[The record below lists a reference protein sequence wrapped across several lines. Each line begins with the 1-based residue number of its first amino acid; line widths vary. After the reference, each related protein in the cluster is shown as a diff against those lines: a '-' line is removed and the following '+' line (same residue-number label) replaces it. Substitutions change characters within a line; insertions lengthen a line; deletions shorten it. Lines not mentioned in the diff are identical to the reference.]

1 MLRLFLFY
9 TKGIE
14 TMGLL
19 NLFEKRSTEEQP
31 TFGGVEINANGQ
43 LFGGMNVTEQTVLQ
57 IPTAEA
63 CLNLIVK
70 TVSGLPINLHKE
82 NVDGSI
88 EKKQNDK
95 RVTIL
100 NDESPTAMKGLV
112 KDYLLHGQAFLHKD
126 YEVVKIVHGEP
137 LQKLRGLNHLPAKNM
152 QITKLY
158 NDGTKHTN
166 AEYQLTTFTGQ
177 YIGGNKHK
185 TFKPNELLRVI
196 NIPIND
202 FEGEGLLKHGD
213 KLFKQALAEIEY
225 TNGIYERGALPLGIL
240 KTASRLN
247 EKAINALR
255 LAWSKLYGGVKNSTK
270 TVILEEGMEY
280 QALSMNPNEIQMNE
294 TMSRT
299 DSKIC
304 TLFGVPESLI
314 STKANKYNTVGQN
327 SLHFLKHTIGPIL
340 VDIEKILNKDLLTEK
355 EKLQGYYFRFDTSE
369 LLRTTEKERTESVA
383 LGLEKGLLTINEAR
397 AKLDLPRIDD
407 DVFMWGLNHVLYN
420 PKTKE
425 MKVPNTDGG
434 TENQKKGNDIK
445 NEPNN

>member
-1 MLRLFLFY
+1 MLRLFVFY
-9 TKGIE
+9 MEGIE
-14 TMGLL
+14 TMGFL
-19 NLFEKRSTEEQP
+19 NLFEKRSTEEKP
-31 TFGGVEINANGQ
+31 TFGGVEITTNSS
-43 LFGGMNVTEQTVLQ
+43 LFGGMTVNEKTVTQ
-57 IPTAEA
+57 IATAEA

-82 NVDGSI
+82 NADGSI
-88 EKKQNDK
+88 ENVLEDK
-95 RVTIL
+95 RVFLL
-100 NDESPTAMKGLV
+100 NDENETFMKGLV
-112 KDYLLHGQAFLHKD
+112 KDYLLHGQAFLYKRYD
-126 YEVVKIVHGEP
+126 VTTVLGEP
-137 LQKLRGLNHLPAKNM
+137 MKSLKELNHLPAKNM

-158 NDGTKHTN
+158 NDGIKHTD

-177 YIGGNKHK
+177 YVGGNKHK

-196 NIPIND
+196 NTPIND
-202 FEGEGLLKHGD
+202 FEGEGLLVHGD
-213 KLFKQALAEIEY
+213 KLFKQALAEMEY
-225 TNGIYERGALPLGIL
+225 TNGIYDRGALPLGIL
-240 KTASRLN
+240 KTTARLSQ
-247 EKAINALR
+247 AGIDSLRNAWAR
-255 LAWSKLYGGVKNSTK
+255 LYGGVKNSAK
-270 TVILEEGMEY
+270 TVVLEEGMEF
-280 QALSMNPNEIQMNE
+280 QKVSLNPDEIQMNE

-314 STKANKYNTVGQN
+314 STKANKYNSVEQN

-340 VDIEKILNKDLLTEK
+340 VDIEKVLNKELLTEK

-369 LLRTTEKERTESVA
+369 LLRATEKERTESIA

-397 AKLDLPRIDD
+397 AKLDLPKIDD

-434 TENQKKGNDIK
+434 TSNQEKGNDVTH
-445 NEPNN
+445 E

>member
-1 MLRLFLFY
+1 MAFWNK
-9 TKGIE
+9 T
-14 TMGLL
+14 
-19 NLFEKRSTEEQP
+19 EKRSVEEKP
-31 TFGGVEINANGQ
+31 TFGGVEINVNGQ
-43 LFGGMNVTEQTVLQ
+43 LFGGMNVTEQTVTQ

-82 NVDGSI
+82 NADGSI
-88 EKKQNDK
+88 EKIQNDK
-95 RVTIL
+95 RVFLL
-100 NDESPTAMKGLV
+100 NDDNETFMKGLV
-112 KDYLLHGQAFLHKD
+112 KDYLLHGQAFLYKRYD
-126 YEVVKIVHGEP
+126 VKTVHGEP
-137 LQKLRGLNHLPAKNM
+137 LRKLKELNHLPAKNM

-158 NDGTKHTN
+158 NDGIKHTD

-177 YIGGNKHK
+177 SVGGNKHK

-196 NIPIND
+196 NTPIND
-202 FEGEGLLKHGD
+202 FEGEGLLVHGD

-255 LAWSKLYGGVKNSTK
+255 LAWSKLYGGVRNSTK

-280 QALSMNPNEIQMNE
+280 QPLSMNPNEIQMNE

-304 TLFGVPESLI
+304 ILFGVPESLI
-314 STKANKYNTVGQN
+314 STKANKYNSVEQN
-327 SLHFLKHTIGPIL
+327 SLHFLKHTIAPIL
-340 VDIEKILNKDLLTEK
+340 IDIEKVLNKDMLTER
-355 EKLQGYYFRFDTSE
+355 EKSQGYYFRFDTSE
-369 LLRTTEKERTESVA
+369 LLRATEKERTESIA

-407 DVFMWGLNHVLYN
+407 DMFMWGLEHAMYN
-420 PKTKE
+420 PKTK
-425 MKVPNTDGG
+425 KWTVPNMDGG
-434 TENQKKGNDIK
+434 TENQKEGNDVTH
-445 NEPNN
+445 E